1 MRTVGALLR
10 AAHPVP
16 AAGVTLIVVL
26 LGVAVGLEPWRL
38 VVLGATLGLNQLAIG
53 LSNDWLDA
61 DRDRASGRSDKPVAS
76 GEVGA
81 GTARNVAFGAAGL
94 SILVSVLL
102 GVPFVL
108 VHAVAFAGGW
118 IYNAWLK
125 HTAFSALPY
134 LLSFGLLPALATFAL
149 PEPALPAWWAVL
161 AGALLGL
168 AAHIANVLP
177 DLADDDATGVRG
189 MPHRLG
195 PRIATIVAGLALI
208 GAAAALSAGI
218 GISSAVALAGFGLSL
233 AASIAAIVLG
243 LRGSRWAFRLV
254 ILAALVDVAM
264 LVLAG
269 SRMIVPF

>member
-1 MRTVGALLR
+1 MRTLGALLR
-10 AAHPVP
+10 SSHPVP

-38 VVLGATLGLNQLAIG
+38 VLLGTTFGFNQLSIG

-61 DRDRASGRSDKPVAS
+61 DRDRVAGRRDKPVAR
-76 GEVGA
+76 GEISAV
-81 GTARNVAFGAAGL
+81 TARNAAFVTAGL
-94 SILVSVLL
+94 SILVSLPL
-102 GVPFVL
+102 GPAFVL
-108 VHAVAFAGGW
+108 VHAVALAGGW
-118 IYNAWLK
+118 VYNAWLK
-125 HTAFSALPY
+125 HTALSALPY
-134 LLSFGLLPALATFAL
+134 LVSFGLLPALATLAL
-149 PEPALPAWWAVL
+149 PVPALPAWWAVL

-195 PRIATIVAGLALI
+195 PRVSTLVAGVALI
-208 GAAAALSAGI
+208 GAAGALAAGI
-218 GISSAVALAGFGLSL
+218 GISSPVALVGLGLSL
-233 AASIAAIVLG
+233 VASTAAVVLG
-243 LRGSRWAFRLV
+243 PRGSRWAFRLV

-269 SRMIVPF
+269 SRMVVPL

>member
-1 MRTVGALLR
+1 MRIVGALLR
-10 AAHPVP
+10 SSHPVP
-16 AAGVTLIVVL
+16 AAGVTIIVVL

-38 VVLGATLGLNQLAIG
+38 IVLGATLGLNQFAIG

-61 DRDRASGRSDKPVAS
+61 DRDRIAGRREKPVAR
-76 GEVGA
+76 GEVSSN
-81 GTARNVAFGAAGL
+81 TARNVALVVAAV
-94 SILVSVLL
+94 SILISLPL
-102 GVPFVL
+102 GIPFVVIHTL
-108 VHAVAFAGGW
+108 AFASGW

-125 HTAFSALPY
+125 HTVLSALPY
-134 LLSFGLLPALATFAL
+134 LLSFGLLPALATLAL
-149 PEPALPAWWAVL
+149 PTPALPAWWAVL

-195 PRIATIVAGLALI
+195 PRVATIVAGLALI
-208 GAAAALSAGI
+208 GAAGALAAGI
-218 GISSAVALAGFGLSL
+218 GMSSPVALAGLGLSL
-233 AASIAAIVLG
+233 AVSVAAIVLG

-264 LVLAG
+264 LILAG
-269 SRMIVPF
+269 SRMVVLL

>member
-38 VVLGATLGLNQLAIG
+38 VVLGATLGFNQLAIG

-61 DRDRASGRSDKPVAS
+61 ERDRVSGRSDKPVAR
-76 GEVGA
+76 GEIGA
-81 GTARNVAFGAAGL
+81 DTARNVAFAAAGL
-94 SILVSVLL
+94 SILVSLPL
-102 GVPFVL
+102 GIPFVL

-125 HTAFSALPY
+125 HTIFSALPY
-134 LLSFGLLPALATFAL
+134 LLSFGLLPALATLAL
-149 PEPALPAWWAVL
+149 PQPALPAWWAIL

-208 GAAAALSAGI
+208 GAAGALAAGI
-218 GISSAVALAGFGLSL
+218 GISSEVAIAGFGLSL

-254 ILAALVDVAM
+254 MLAALVDVVM

-269 SRMIVPF
+269 SKMIVPL

>member
-1 MRTVGALLR
+1 MRTLGALLR
-10 AAHPVP
+10 ASHPVP

-26 LGVAVGLEPWRL
+26 LGVAVALEPWRL
-38 VVLGATLGLNQLAIG
+38 VLLGATLGLNQLAIG

-61 DRDRASGRSDKPVAS
+61 DRDRVAGRRDKPVAR
-76 GEVGA
+76 GELSVA
-81 GTARNVAFGAAGL
+81 VARNAAFAAAGL
-94 SILVSVLL
+94 SIAVSLSL
-102 GVPFVL
+102 GLPFVL
-108 VHAVAFAGGW
+108 AHAVAFAGGW
-118 IYNAWLK
+118 VYNAWLK

-134 LLSFGLLPALATFAL
+134 LLSFGLLPALATLAL
-149 PEPALPAWWAVL
+149 PSPALPAWWALV

-195 PRIATIVAGLALI
+195 PRASTLVAGVALI
-208 GAAAALSAGI
+208 AAAGALAAGI
-218 GISSAVALAGFGLSL
+218 GIASPVAVVGLGLSL
-233 AASIAAIVLG
+233 AASTAAVVLG

-254 ILAALVDVAM
+254 IVAALVDVAM

-269 SRMIVPF
+269 SRMVVPL

>member
-38 VVLGATLGLNQLAIG
+38 AALGATLGLNQLAIG

-61 DRDRASGRSDKPVAS
+61 ERDRVAGRRDKPIAR

-81 GTARNVAFGAAGL
+81 TTARNVAFVAAAL
-94 SILVSVLL
+94 SILVSVTL
-102 GVPFVL
+102 GPPFVL
-108 VHAVAFAGGW
+108 VHVVAFAGGW

-134 LLSFGLLPALATFAL
+134 LLSFGLLPALATLAR
-149 PEPALPAWWAVL
+149 PVPALPAWWAAL

-195 PRIATIVAGLALI
+195 PRVATIVAGLALI
-208 GAAAALSAGI
+208 GAAGALAAGL
-218 GISSAVALAGFGLSL
+218 GISSPVALAGLGLSL

-243 LRGSRWAFRLV
+243 MRGSRWAFRLV
-254 ILAALVDVAM
+254 IGAALVDVAM
-264 LVLAG
+264 LVVAG
-269 SRMIVPF
+269 NAMVVPL